1 MMATS
6 PVTDEDEVEFVSE
19 GPLRPVLEY
28 IDLLSDGEN
37 EDFPVHR
44 TVEDQVDRQKAKV
57 ASTLDRLAH
66 QVATEKQ
73 ERAEKCRA
81 FKEKIVSQQA
91 HGRQELAFN
100 ASSGETR
107 SAKHCVDMWLKMPGP
122 KPGAVHTGW
131 MKRRPAAPPDG
142 SRRPSTHTCPVVNCG
157 RTFDGVPLL
166 EGHLKRFDHSPCDP
180 AVTLRG
186 GPSEIY
192 ACVACGKS
200 FQTKEAWQN
209 HYRSKHSSPSHGSGL
224 SFQLIQCFA
233 CPCCCLL
240 FNLRDQCLQHM
251 AARNHISHAII
262 LSEKTPQAAMPIP
275 VPRYAQN
282 QLIALCKEVPFCVR
296 CSSCRRTLS
305 SHMEA
310 RAHFSVQCRQ
320 GGAVAEAA
328 QTVPEVLRRLCAF
341 GRCSRCRRTFPSEAD
356 AAAHQS
362 QTQHRVSAF
371 RTVPEALLHYCHLHQ
386 QGAPS
391 GPAKR
396 QEAGRDAEES
406 PAKRRR
412 QGGGGGATAWACE
425 CGLSFPEEAAARRHL
440 LAANQIFHRCGVC
453 GKEMGEAAIARL
465 HMSRFHGG
473 AHLSNF
479 LFRCRRCGTDAPREE
494 DVLAH
499 VRDAHAGHTFYRERE
514 APPAPAPPP
523 SLAKA
528 APAKPPS
535 LAKAEP
541 AKPPSSPA
549 DAAPTEPAG
558 PSGGGRGRGRG
569 QGRSWLCRMCEDV
582 FGSEA
587 EVRAHCGD
595 VGAHSFHKFLCGEC
609 GQRFFK
615 APTLARHCQLQH
627 AGRSDPRRFCGL
639 CDGMQLDSEEDFL
652 RHYRSLHARDYC
664 RLEEEEE
671 EAEEE
676 QEEEEEEAAEEEQEE
691 AAGPGETGPSLAG
704 APGLSAELLCP
715 CMGAEEG
722 GADQKAAFTHCMR
735 RLAGEGLCSYACPPC
750 GLRTPHYLLAKEHAR
765 RRHGSPGKRVR
776 VLCGSCPESAAD
788 VPSFHSHFHAR
799 HCPLEPC
806 ASLRGPDAGD
816 GLRVLKAEEVSLET
830 KAEEFEEVKRAVAL
844 SAEEPGR
851 GAEESGRG
859 AEETGRGAEGD
870 SEECDEDLKRAL
882 ALSAEEAQEQAEG
895 EREMEEALQ
904 RSLLEF

>member
-131 MKRRPAAPPDG
+131 MKRRPAP
-142 SRRPSTHTCPVVNCG
+142 SRRLPPASTHTCPVVNCG

-166 EGHLKRFDHSPCDP
+166 EGSTTRP
-180 AVTLRG
+180 ATPPSRCG

-262 LSEKTPQAAMPIP
+262 LSEKTPQAPMPIP

-328 QTVPEVLRRLCAF
+328 QTVAEVLRGCARS
-341 GRCSRCRRTFPSEAD
+341 GAARAAAGPSPARRTPRPTRARRSTA
-356 AAAHQS
+356 S
-362 QTQHRVSAF
+362 R
-371 RTVPEALLHYCHLHQ
+371 
-386 QGAPS
+386 PS
-391 GPAKR
+391 GPCRRPCCTTATSTSR
-396 QEAGRDAEES
+396 GR
-406 PAKRRR
+406 PPGRPNGRRR
-412 QGGGGGATAWACE
+412 AATRRSPPPRGGDRGRGRGHRLGLRA
-425 CGLSFPEEAAARRHL
+425 CGLSFPEEAAARHL

-479 LFRCRRCGTDAPREE
+479 LFRCRRCGTDAPGRRTSWRTCGTPT
-494 DVLAH
+494 
-499 VRDAHAGHTFYRERE
+499 RDTPSTASGRPR
-514 APPAPAPPP
+514 PPRPCPRTAYTRQAP

-528 APAKPPS
+528 T
-535 LAKAEP
+535 P

-549 DAAPTEPAG
+549 DAAATEPAG
-558 PSGGGRGRGRG
+558 PSGGGRGGRG
-569 QGRSWLCRMCEDV
+569 QGRGWLCRMCEDV

-587 EVRAHCGD
+587 EPARPRLLPPGG
-595 VGAHSFHKFLCGEC
+595 GA
-609 GQRFFK
+609 
-615 APTLARHCQLQH
+615 
-627 AGRSDPRRFCGL
+627 
-639 CDGMQLDSEEDFL
+639 
-652 RHYRSLHARDYC
+652 
-664 RLEEEEE
+664 EEEE
-671 EAEEE
+671 EEE
-676 QEEEEEEAAEEEQEE
+676 QEEE
-691 AAGPGETGPSLAG
+691 AGPGETGPSLAG
-704 APGLSAELLCP
+704 APGLPAELLCP

-722 GADQKAAFTHCMR
+722 GADQKAAFTRCMR
-735 RLAGEGLCSYACPPC
+735 RLAGEGLCSYACPPAAC
-750 GLRTPHYLLAKEHAR
+750 APPTTCWPRSTRAAGTA
-765 RRHGSPGKRVR
+765 PGKRVR

-806 ASLRGPDAGD
+806 ASLRGPGRAHADAGD

-830 KAEEFEEVKRAVAL
+830 KAEEFEEVKQ
-844 SAEEPGR
+844 
-851 GAEESGRG
+851 
-859 AEETGRGAEGD
+859 ETGRRAEGD